1 MTTDLVEMV
10 FATKRITFDY
20 KREIL
25 NGILN
30 KYYPPLT
37 TIKDE
42 KTLCNKIK
50 SIAEKRN
57 IFAHYPLSVDEA
69 SVKLFKENAT
79 LFFLKYNNSV
89 TKEKFTKSDI
99 ENLILDVSFCNE
111 VMLKMLD

>member
-25 NGILN
+25 SGILN

-50 SIAEKRN
+50 DIAEKRN
-57 IFAHYPLSVDEA
+57 IFAHYPLSVDET
-69 SVKLFKENAT
+69 SIKFFKENRT
-79 LFFLKYNNSV
+79 MFFLKYNNSQ

-99 ENLILDVSFCNE
+99 EKLILEISFCNE